1 MRFLCATF
9 VFSVAL
15 WCVSAQNSSTTEAQ
29 RTQRL
34 HREAASPVVT
44 FEDVTQKS
52 GITWFHN
59 NAQSAARHLPETIG
73 PGCAFFD
80 YDNDGWLD
88 IFFVNS
94 GSSDFFTPDKP
105 L

>member
-1 MRFLCATF
+1 
-9 VFSVAL
+9 VI
-15 WCVSAQNSSTTEAQ
+15 
-29 RTQRL
+29 
-34 HREAASPVVT
+34 T

-52 GITWFHN
+52 GITWVHN

-73 PGCAFFD
+73 PGGAFFD

-94 GSSDFFTPDKP
+94 GS
-105 L
+105 